1 MQRESIDVVRVQVF
15 CYALSPSDGSEW
27 RQRIEAESE
36 HFIDV
41 SQRSA
46 GEIAGQISVRSVN
59 TQANGGILDFEVG
72 SASLT
77 SSTFQPYYIGWVTF
91 ITNL

>member
-1 MQRESIDVVRVQVF
+1 VVHVQVF

-27 RQRIEAESE
+27 RQRIETESE

-46 GEIAGQISVRSVN
+46 GEIAGQISVRSVH
-59 TQANGGILDFEVG
+59 TLANWGILDFGGG
-72 SASLT
+72 SASLA
-77 SSTFQPYYIGWVTF
+77 SSAFHPYF
-91 ITNL
+91 IEII